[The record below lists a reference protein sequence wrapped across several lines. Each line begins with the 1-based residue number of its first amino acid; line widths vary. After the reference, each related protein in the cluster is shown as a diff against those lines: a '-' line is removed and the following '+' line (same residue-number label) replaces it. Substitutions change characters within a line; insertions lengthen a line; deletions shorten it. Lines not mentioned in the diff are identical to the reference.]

1 MRKNKFTNVLLI
13 LAVLLGSLA
22 PTTLLAH
29 TEPGRAGAMLATPA
43 RVAATPIG
51 SVESLEPIQIN
62 GAPSGQQSL
71 IWNGD
76 LVRSAAGASAQVLL
90 SSIGKV
96 TLRGSSAVKLTTNT
110 ETQMLRADILHGELN
125 VTLKP
130 DSSALLEIAGAT
142 FVTTKGAQFRAGVRE
157 GQPVVIA
164 TMGRAVSLGNFG
176 LLSAAEAEAVA
187 QQQTAPRKYIIKPL
201 NLGTNTEIRAR
212 STRNLQIRVT
222 DENDRPVPDAPILF
236 LLGGGGSGGSV
247 GGGAGTLA
255 GQASVRVTTNSQGV
269 AQVNFTAS
277 DTVGSSTRIEA
288 RVEGSDAVWQGTL
301 SVVRAA
307 AGFWSPQN
315 SVPIFSVIGAAVG
328 VGIWQVTTR
337 GPVRTTETVQPR
349 TGGSVIVP

>member
-1 MRKNKFTNVLLI
+1 MRKNKFTILLLI
-13 LAVLLGSLA
+13 TAVMLA
-22 PTTLLAH
+22 PVTLLAR
-29 TEPGRAGAMLATPA
+29 TELGAPLRNTA
-43 RVAATPIG
+43 RVTAAPIG

-62 GAPSGQQSL
+62 GASIGQQSL
-71 IWNGD
+71 VWNGD

-96 TLRGSSAVKLTTNT
+96 TLRGGATVKLTTNA
-110 ETQMLRADILHGELN
+110 ETQRLRADILTGELN

-130 DSSALLEIAGAT
+130 DSSATLEIAGVT
-142 FVTTKGAQFRAGVRE
+142 FVTTRGAQFRAGVRE
-157 GQPVVIA
+157 GQPVVLA
-164 TMGRAVSLGNFG
+164 TTGRAVSLGRFG

-212 STRNLQIRVT
+212 STRNLQVQVT

-255 GQASVRVTTNSQGV
+255 GQTSLRAVTNSQGV
-269 AQVNFTAS
+269 AQVNFTAG
-277 DTVGSSTRIEA
+277 DTVGSSTRLEV
-288 RVEGSDAVWQGTL
+288 RVENSNAVWQGTL
-301 SVVRAA
+301 SIVRAA

-315 SVPIFSVIGAAVG
+315 AVPIFSVIGVS
-328 VGIWQVTTR
+328 VITGIYVVNTR
-337 GPVRTTETVQPR
+337 DPVRQTPTVEPR
-349 TGGSVIVP
+349 SGGSVILP

>member
-1 MRKNKFTNVLLI
+1 MRKNKFTTVMLIMTLL
-13 LAVLLGSLA
+13 LTALA
-22 PTTLLAH
+22 PVTLLAR
-29 TEPGRAGAMLATPA
+29 PASGAPLRPAGA
-43 RVAATPIG
+43 VAAAPIG

-62 GAPSGQQSL
+62 GAVSGQQSL
-71 IWNGD
+71 LWNGD
-76 LVRSAAGASAQVLL
+76 LIRSAAGASVQVLL

-96 TLRGSSAVKLTTNT
+96 TLRGNSAVKLTTNAT
-110 ETQMLRADILHGELN
+110 TQMLRADIVSGELQ

-130 DSSALLEIAGAT
+130 ESSATLEVAGVT
-142 FVTTKGAQFRAGVRE
+142 FMTTKGAQVRAGMRD
-157 GQPVVIA
+157 GQPIVTATTGHVVA
-164 TMGRAVSLGNFG
+164 LGNFG
-176 LLSAAEAEAVA
+176 LLSVAEAAVVA
-187 QQQTAPRKYIIKPL
+187 QQQTAPRKYLIKPL

-255 GQASVRVTTNSQGV
+255 GQTSVRVTTNSQGV

-301 SVVRAA
+301 SIVRAA

-315 SVPIFSVIGAAVG
+315 SVPIFSVLGAAVG
-328 VGIWQVTTR
+328 VGIWQFSTR
-337 GPVRTTETVQPR
+337 GPVRQTPTVEPR
-349 TGGSVIVP
+349 SGGSVILP

>member
-1 MRKNKFTNVLLI
+1 MKKNKFTILLLI
-13 LAVLLGSLA
+13 FAVTLASVA
-22 PTTLLAH
+22 PTTLLARPELGATLRH
-29 TEPGRAGAMLATPA
+29 TARAT
-43 RVAATPIG
+43 AAPIG
-51 SVESLEPIQIN
+51 SVESLESIQIN
-62 GAPSGQQSL
+62 GASIGQQSL
-71 IWNGD
+71 VWNGD

-96 TLRGSSAVKLTTNT
+96 TLRGGATVKLTTNI
-110 ETQMLRADILHGELN
+110 ETQMLRATILSGELN
-125 VTLKP
+125 VMLRP
-130 DSSALLEIAGAT
+130 DSSATLEIAGAT

-157 GQPVVIA
+157 GQPMVIA
-164 TMGRAVSLGNFG
+164 TTGRAVSFGSFG
-176 LLSAAEAEAVA
+176 LLSGAEAAAAA

-236 LLGGGGSGGSV
+236 LLGGGGAGGSV

-255 GQASVRVTTNSQGV
+255 GQTSLRAVTNSQGV

-301 SVVRAA
+301 SIVRAA

-337 GPVRTTETVQPR
+337 DPVRQTPTVDPR
-349 TGGSVIVP
+349 SGGSVILP